1 MSVCDIIM
9 TIEAIIISILLI
21 AWMRCKTKVVK
32 TECNAIRQRIK
43 YSEYI
48 TNLYDD
54 IKKYLDADIAFDDIA
69 DIHRI
74 IKDCLNTEDEIINE
88 VNLNV
93 VKDVLHV
100 CNLQKRLH
108 ISKLFSDTFSLMRES
123 GDEDGK

>member
-1 MSVCDIIM
+1 M

-100 CNLQKRLH
+100 CNLQTRLH